1 MSYTMKEMTNEAR
14 AESSSLELCHARR
27 NCDEIEM
34 TNNPQQIAACGLYC
48 GACKKFLNGK
58 CPGCKENEKAS
69 WCKIRKCCQE
79 KGFHTCAECDKD
91 VKECKIHNNF
101 VGKIFAFLFNSDR
114 AACIRYIRENGEDAF
129 AEKMAKDQQMTMK
142 RE

>member
-1 MSYTMKEMTNEAR
+1 MSYTMKEIT
-14 AESSSLELCHARR
+14 
-27 NCDEIEM
+27 I
-34 TNNPQQIAACGLYC
+34 NPQQIAACGLYC

-79 KGFHTCAECDKD
+79 KGFHTCADCDK
-91 VKECKIHNNF
+91 VVENCKIHNNF

-114 AACIRYIRENGEDAF
+114 TACIRYIRENGEDAF
-129 AEKMAKDQQMTMK
+129 AEKMAKDKQMTMK
-142 RE
+142 RK